1 MSNGL
6 VDINGNNKENQKLLK
21 KLATE
26 SLKVTKTVTGVGD
39 EIIPIERE
47 GMFEVKGSKEGG
59 TGVGYKEIWNN
70 MSNEEK
76 AKYLP
81 PFKID
86 KVKASVAAGD
96 AFTGILGASISSGL
110 DIFDSLEIA
119 IIGSALSTTK
129 NGAQES
135 MPYYSEIIK
144 ELD

>member
-1 MSNGL
+1 MYKRQGIKSCVITLGENGAYF
-6 VDINGNNKENQKLLK
+6 I
-21 KLATE
+21 
-26 SLKVTKTVTGVGD
+26 
-39 EIIPIERE
+39 
-47 GMFEVKGSKEGG
+47 
-59 TGVGYKEIWNN
+59 
-70 MSNEEK
+70 NEEK
-76 AKYLP
+76 AKHLP

>member
-1 MSNGL
+1 MTKIKIKNIDDAKLAG
-6 VDINGNNKENQKLLK
+6 KKLLQ
-21 KLATE
+21 
-26 SLKVTKTVTGVGD
+26 
-39 EIIPIERE
+39 
-47 GMFEVKGSKEGG
+47 KGIKNCVITLGENGA
-59 TGVGYKEIWNN
+59 YFI
-70 MSNEEK
+70 NEEK